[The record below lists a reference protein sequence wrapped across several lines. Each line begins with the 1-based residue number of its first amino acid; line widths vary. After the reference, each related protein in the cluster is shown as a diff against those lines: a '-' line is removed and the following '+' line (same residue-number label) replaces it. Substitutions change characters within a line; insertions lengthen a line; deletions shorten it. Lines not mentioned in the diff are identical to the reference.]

1 MGVIKQI
8 LGVLLLPFRPI
19 LKPILKL
26 LESMDTLAEVLVS
39 LVSLIPK
46 IVELIAMIADPGK
59 LIKDAVYGFKTGLN
73 LLFNSILDMFF
84 GSMSDKYKH
93 NFNND
98 DKDKKEDC
106 IKPTFLEIIILVL
119 CPPLAIFIRKGMKG
133 FLTILI
139 TAILTCFYYFP
150 GVLFASLHIL

>member
-1 MGVIKQI
+1 MGWNEALDALLGLFKFALHLGDLVGQI
-8 LGVLLLPFRPI
+8 
-19 LKPILKL
+19 
-26 LESMDTLAEVLVS
+26 
-39 LVSLIPK
+39 VSLIPK
-46 IVELIAMIADPGK
+46 IFELIAMIADPGK

-73 LLFNSILDMFF
+73 LIFNSILDMFF

-98 DKDKKEDC
+98 NKDKKEDC

-139 TAILTCFYYFP
+139 TTILTCFYYFP